1 MSTIQFITYIPFTDL
16 PVISSIEISLIISI
30 LATYGYKATKKKA
43 LEILKA
49 SGKSA
54 ISTISIGSVGY
65 FLRNLIKFIPV
76 SQFIGM
82 TINDSIAATT
92 IYAIGKF
99 TIKYCED
106 LFTIEK
112 CINVIKIASESYN
125 KGVDKMKI
133 LSETFKY

>member
-1 MSTIQFITYIPFTDL
+1 M
-16 PVISSIEISLIISI
+16 IIN
-30 LATYGYKATKKKA
+30 G
-43 LEILKA
+43 
-49 SGKSA
+49 
-54 ISTISIGSVGY
+54 
-65 FLRNLIKFIPV
+65 
-76 SQFIGM
+76 
-82 TINDSIAATT
+82 SIAATT

-125 KGVDKMKI
+125 KGIDKMKI